1 MRCNCITFFLVVP
14 LEQFLAPGQ
23 HGALCLELG
32 ETGERD
38 HNEKTYWDILRYTE
52 ILYLEL
58 FGYVFQ
64 CSSFFMCMFNH
75 VHIFS
80 DGQLPT
86 ALNPGTML
94 GGWLCDVCPIKLA
107 MSCCIGS
114 SSEPIGCSEIGQN
127 IKIQRIQD
135 ICGWLSFF
143 FVFPTGIKQFLS
155 EVWGVTRRSEWFHQ
169 FCALLWRGSALSVIA
184 VPFSASTG
192 NAWVLQLGLFFR
204 PKNGV
209 NWSAIRLWA
218 FEMRQWHQGVFK
230 LSQGRLSLS
239 ISLLTERASLNYF
252 KSRVLDYPQPYPKD
266 ILQEITQQLHN
277 QTSISGQPTSFFSVA
292 WALPWFPSQSLLPAG
307 ASLGRRQDPPN
318 PAGPP
323 WRKA

>member
-1 MRCNCITFFLVVP
+1 MP

-143 FVFPTGIKQFLS
+143 LCFRLGSSSFFRKFGGSHGDPNGFISFAHCFGEAQLCPWLLCHFQRPPAML
-155 EVWGVTRRSEWFHQ
+155 G
-169 FCALLWRGSALSVIA
+169 FCSLAC
-184 VPFSASTG
+184 FSA
-192 NAWVLQLGLFFR
+192 
-204 PKNGV
+204 PKMG
-209 NWSAIRLWA
+209 
-218 FEMRQWHQGVFK
+218 
-230 LSQGRLSLS
+230 
-239 ISLLTERASLNYF
+239 
-252 KSRVLDYPQPYPKD
+252 
-266 ILQEITQQLHN
+266 
-277 QTSISGQPTSFFSVA
+277 
-292 WALPWFPSQSLLPAG
+292 
-307 ASLGRRQDPPN
+307 
-318 PAGPP
+318 
-323 WRKA
+323 